1 MKEILGEYYHDYE
14 DIFLDSESYFSKI
27 YRAVSIRENKDC
39 ILKIISLEELKK
51 DDYDFHLESLK
62 KEEEITKLCNS
73 ENILNIYRK
82 FQTQN
87 YIIFEIE
94 SYEQDLATYLSE
106 NGELLTFLSIMSANQ
121 ISKQIKAQKGLE
133 KKIFSYK

>member
-1 MKEILGEYYHDYE
+1 MKEILGKYYHDYE
-14 DIFLDSESYFSKI
+14 DFHFLDSESYFSKI
-27 YRAVSIRENKDC
+27 YRAFNIKENKDC

-51 DDYDFHLESLK
+51 DDYDFHLERLK

-94 SYEQDLATYLSE
+94 SYEQDLAAYLLE
-106 NGELLTFLSIMSANQ
+106 NGELER
-121 ISKQIKAQKGLE
+121 QKDFF
-133 KKIFSYK
+133 I

>member
-1 MKEILGEYYHDYE
+1 MKEILGKYYHDYE
-14 DIFLDSESYFSKI
+14 DFHFLDSESYFSKI
-27 YRAVSIRENKDC
+27 YHAFNIKENKDC

-51 DDYDFHLESLK
+51 DDYDFHLERLK

-94 SYEQDLATYLSE
+94 SYEQDLAAYLLE
-106 NGELLTFLSIMSANQ
+106 NGELGKTNRFFHTN
-121 ISKQIKAQKGLE
+121 SKR
-133 KKIFSYK
+133 YC